1 MAKEPLLKGDA
12 SSVPI
17 AARLHIWQFQAVRDV
32 FFLLACIGLVWLGY
46 AMRTVTVPLL
56 VALLLAYLF
65 EPLVARLSAHPRLS
79 RPVVV
84 GGLMGTVGIIVGI
97 VLLLVITVIVSQTGR
112 LITEIR
118 EGRFEQR
125 AVALK
130 QFVPEDQRAW
140 VDDLYRSIFGTPDH
154 DSLFHDEQSEATPNG
169 ESAEPD
175 AAGGAAADADAAA
188 LKEPAIL
195 DEARLRKLIREEA
208 NELLAERDAQDP
220 LAGTTDWWAL
230 VMGGAGTVLGLVGAT
245 IAFSFMLFLIPF
257 YFFFFSVAYPHIVEF
272 GRGLIPMASRPRTL
286 ELLGKMDRVI
296 AGFVR
301 GRIIVSLLMGIG
313 FAIGWWWIGVPYAIL
328 LGFVIGLFCAVPF
341 LGIIGVPLA
350 VGLLFYGQF
359 DPVTGL
365 GMAWWKII
373 LYPTLVFVVVQTIE
387 SYALTPMIAGKAT
400 NLDPVTII
408 VAVLAGGSIM
418 GVYGMLLA
426 IPVAACLKI
435 LITDVL
441 LPRIRAWTRGEVQD
455 PLPISAE

>member
-12 SSVPI
+12 SSVPA
-17 AARLHIWQFQAVRDV
+17 AARLHIWQFQAVRDAL
-32 FFLLACIGLVWLGY
+32 FILTCIGLVWLGY

-65 EPLVARLSAHPRLS
+65 EPLVARLSAHPKLS

-97 VLLLVITVIVSQTGR
+97 VLLVVVTVIVSQTGR

-125 AVALK
+125 AVAIK
-130 QFVPEDQRAW
+130 QFVPENHRGW
-140 VDDLYRSIFGTPDH
+140 VDDLYRSIFGAPDD
-154 DSLFHDEQSEATPNG
+154 DSLFDDEQSDAAANG
-169 ESAEPD
+169 ERAEPD
-175 AAGGAAADADAAA
+175 PEIVVVDADAAA
-188 LKEPAIL
+188 LTEPTIL
-195 DEARLRKLIREEA
+195 DEAKLRKLIREEA
-208 NELLAERDAQDP
+208 NELLAERERA
-220 LAGTTDWWAL
+220 AETGGVIDWWGVL
-230 VMGGAGTVLGLVGAT
+230 QGGAGTVLGLVGAT

-257 YFFFFSVAYPHIVEF
+257 YFFFFSVGFPHVVEF
-272 GRGLIPMASRPRTL
+272 GRSLIPEASRPRTL

-373 LYPTLVFVVVQTIE
+373 LYPTLVFVIVQTIE

-441 LPRIRAWTRGEVQD
+441 LPRIRAWTRGEVKD